1 MATREIRTFQESL
14 ACDVCGRTLLRGERT
29 ETWLAGGNRREVCE
43 LCTARAR
50 HEGWIRE
57 GSRLEMTGAR
67 TPGEGRRSLLGKLR
81 ERGERVVERARPG
94 DPADEDPEGDPAPE
108 DPPPAEAPVFARPVA
123 AEASGSPRE
132 PRHVRAVP
140 TDPGHRIASALE
152 IFNAS
157 EYPRTVAGVARSL
170 GVPVIA
176 IRPASET
183 SRVAIVVSWELS
195 WYRYEVDLSD
205 PRAGVER
212 TAQGY
217 ELSELPEEDRL
228 PSATA
233 DEYGRLHLGAA

>member
-1 MATREIRTFQESL
+1 MATREIRTSQESL

-50 HEGWIRE
+50 HEGWVRE
-57 GSRLEMTGAR
+57 GARLEMPSTR
-67 TPGEGRRSLLGKLR
+67 TTGEGRRSLLGKLR
-81 ERGERVVERARPG
+81 ERGERVVERARPVG
-94 DPADEDPEGDPAPE
+94 DEIEPAADGQ
-108 DPPPAEAPVFARPVA
+108 PPAEAPVVARPVA
-123 AEASGSPRE
+123 DVPGGLREA
-132 PRHVRAVP
+132 RHVRAVP
-140 TDPGHRIASALE
+140 TDPEHRVVSALE

-170 GVPVIA
+170 GVPVVA
-176 IRPASET
+176 IRPAPET

-205 PRAGVER
+205 PQAGVER
-212 TAQGY
+212 TGQGY
-217 ELSELPEEDRL
+217 ELSELSDEDRL
-228 PSATA
+228 PTATV